1 MLFTCFMRRR
11 YYLYGVLVLL
21 FVIALFYKKTDNKQE
36 QFSEK
41 VKVALRIV
49 GNQLLLAQQD
59 STSLVLPVI
68 ELEPSIYQIAF
79 ENELTFNPAS
89 LVTFIDDSFQQL
101 KLPENYRTAV
111 IRCVDKEVAYSYEMN
126 VGNEI
131 TLIPCGGRL
140 LPRGCYTISIR
151 FINLKHAQSNSNI
164 HWYLFL
170 FLMVFFCI
178 EVNLY
183 FKNRSEVQM
192 YGNDKFSALGSF
204 RFYPEQNKLIKEAL
218 EISLSKKE
226 GELLAI
232 FVTNQNKVVKRDEL
246 TKKVW
251 EDHGVIVGRS
261 LDTYISKLRKKLES
275 DVSIKITNVHGIGY
289 KLEIIK

>member
-1 MLFTCFMRRR
+1 MFFTCFMKRR

-21 FVIALFYKKTDNKQE
+21 FVVAWFYSRTDSKQE

-41 VKVALRIV
+41 VKVSLREV

-68 ELEPSIYQIAF
+68 ELEASNYQLAF
-79 ENELTFNPAS
+79 ENALTFNPAS

-101 KLPENYRTAV
+101 ALPETYRTAV
-111 IRCVDKEVAYSYEMN
+111 IRCDDKEVAYSYEMN
-126 VGNEI
+126 VGKEK

-140 LPRGCYTISIR
+140 LPSKCYTITVR
-151 FINLKHAQSNSNI
+151 FVDIKQPQTHSNAY
-164 HWYLFL
+164 WYCILL
-170 FLMVFFCI
+170 LVILGCI
-178 EVNLY
+178 EVFLY
-183 FKNRSEVQM
+183 WKERSQLLLE
-192 YGNDKFSALGSF
+192 GNDAFAALGSF
-204 RFYPEQNKLIKEAL
+204 RFYPDQNKLIKEAL
-218 EISLSKKE
+218 EIALSKKE

-232 FVTNQNKVVKRDEL
+232 FIATPNKVIKRDEL

-275 DVSIKITNVHGIGY
+275 DDSIKITNIHGIGY
-289 KLEIIK
+289 KLEINT